1 MRRAVSL
8 AVLLGAGVA
17 LAQPKDTPDAS
28 EFPDASIAEGGA
40 DRVSQE
46 SQDSTNVTTC
56 TYDKDCDRG
65 TVCQAH
71 KCVFRPFINATYEGC
86 SVVDGAGVVVAAW
99 ALGAVLLRRRR
110 GASPRA

>member
-1 MRRAVSL
+1 MRHALPVALMLS
-8 AVLLGAGVA
+8 AGLA

-46 SQDSTNVTTC
+46 SQDSTNVATC
-56 TYDKDCDRG
+56 TYDKDCERG
-65 TVCQAH
+65 TVCQAG
-71 KCVFRPFINATYEGC
+71 KCVYRPFINASYEGC

-99 ALGAVLLRRRR
+99 ALGAVLLRRRAR
-110 GASPRA
+110 RS